1 MKSLP
6 KFILVIFALFLTS
19 CKSTSDISIPE
30 VAQIKPYLDSLY
42 PKHHYIKIETEQDIF
57 ALDDSMKLMVD
68 KVIRPEKDARVKA
81 LTLLDYIFNTENLN
95 IDYQSNANLTAKQTF
110 HSATAN
116 CMSLTI
122 MAYSLA
128 KYANLE
134 VDFQEVQI
142 PEYWVRNK
150 SFNMLTGHVN
160 LVMAN
165 KPRNDTKRVFRDN
178 LIQID
183 FDPYIVKKHF
193 PKKIISKNTVMAMFY
208 NNKGAQALVEQDH
221 VRAYA
226 YFKAATKV
234 APRFSYGWGNLGI
247 LYRLANQNE
256 LAEYAYLKAIK
267 LNKRNLTALTNL
279 AILYRIDN
287 RSNKAKR
294 IENTLLSYRNK
305 NPYYFALLADEAAY
319 VGNTKVAIKQYKKA
333 IKLDKKIHE
342 FYYNLS
348 KVYYQSGQ
356 MKLAKQAIAKAI
368 SLNKLNS
375 VNNLYT
381 AKLNFLNKS
390 Q

>member
-1 MKSLP
+1 MK
-6 KFILVIFALFLTS
+6 F
-19 CKSTSDISIPE
+19 
-30 VAQIKPYLDSLY
+30 
-42 PKHHYIKIETEQDIF
+42 
-57 ALDDSMKLMVD
+57 MVD
-68 KVIRPEKDARVKA
+68 KIIRPKKDARMKA
-81 LTLLDYIFNTENLN
+81 LTLLDYIFNTENMN

-110 HSATAN
+110 QSATAN

-128 KYANLE
+128 KYADLE
-134 VDFQEVQI
+134 VDFQDVQI

-160 LVMAN
+160 LVVAN

-193 PKKIISKNTVMAMFY
+193 PKKIISKNTILAMFY
-208 NNKGAQALVEQDH
+208 NNKGAQALVEQDQ

-234 APRFSYGWGNLGI
+234 APNFSYGWGNLGI
-247 LYRLANQNE
+247 LYRLAEQNE

-279 AILYRIDN
+279 AILYRLDN
-287 RSNKAKR
+287 KSNKAKR
-294 IENTLLSYRNK
+294 IEDTLLSYRYK

-319 VGNTKVAIKQYKKA
+319 VGDTKLAIKQYKKA
-333 IKLDKKIHE
+333 IKLDSKIHE

-356 MKLAKQAIAKAI
+356 MKLAKQAITKAI
-368 SLNKLNS
+368 KLNKFS
-375 VNNLYT
+375 GINNLYT
-381 AKLNFLNKS
+381 AKLNFLKGS